1 MSIEDRRREASDRA
15 ELVSAARRHSVEVA
29 AHLDRVAGRLR
40 AYPAAGRVQP
50 AARQPGSAEPVE
62 APPVRSVIEELSA
75 LLLAER
81 SLDTLLDAVL
91 DLVRRTVDG
100 CDGASLTL
108 LEAGHPG
115 TAAATDD
122 RVAAS
127 DRCQYQLSEGPCL
140 QAATTGEPVLA
151 PSLPDARWPRFAGC
165 AHDHGWHSML
175 SVPLATATGVAGGL
189 NLYGSRPGA
198 FGEADLGPARA
209 LADHAAV
216 ALTRVRDARE
226 QQAVAA
232 TVQGFLLPATLPEVP
247 GLALTASYLPAST
260 GINIGGDWYDV
271 LRLPRGQV
279 MLVIGDVAG
288 HGLAASM
295 TMGELRTAVRAY
307 ALEHTDPAQVLALT
321 ADYLTRLEPDGYATC
336 CLVLLDPGSG
346 EAAWCSAGHPDPVV
360 LAPGGAA
367 RPLAG
372 GQGHGAVPPL
382 GVPLP
387 VAQRSAVDPSAVDP
401 SADRPAVGGRV
412 TLPARSRLLLFT
424 DGLVERRGED
434 PDTSLGR
441 LLRVATAS
449 RDAPL
454 GDWCHHIVES
464 LLDGREVG
472 DDVAVLAVEVAP
484 KVPS

>member
-1 MSIEDRRREASDRA
+1 MSIEDRRREATDRDD
-15 ELVSAARRHSVEVA
+15 LVQAVRRHSAEVA

-40 AYPAAGRVQP
+40 AYPAGGRVEP
-50 AARQPGSAEPVE
+50 AAAHWPAAVE
-62 APPVRSVIEELSA
+62 APPARSVVEELSA

-108 LEAGHPG
+108 LEAGHPA
-115 TAAATDD
+115 TAAATDE
-122 RVAAS
+122 RVVAS
-127 DRCQYQLSEGPCL
+127 DRCQYQLAEGPCL
-140 QAATTGEPVLA
+140 QAATTGEAVLA
-151 PSLPDARWPRFAGC
+151 PSLPDPRWPRFAGC
-165 AHDHGWHSML
+165 AHDHGWHSVL
-175 SVPLATATGVAGGL
+175 SMPLATAAGVAGGL

-198 FGEADLGPARA
+198 FDRADLGPARA

-216 ALTRVRDARE
+216 ALMRVRDARE

-232 TVQGFLLPATLPEVP
+232 TVQAFLLPATLPEVP

-271 LRLPRGQV
+271 LLLPRGQV
-279 MLVIGDVAG
+279 VLVIGDVAG
-288 HGLAASM
+288 HGLDASM

-307 ALEHTDPAQVLALT
+307 ALEHSDPAQVLALT
-321 ADYLTRLEPDGYATC
+321 ADYLVRLEPEGYATC

-346 EAAWCSAGHPDPVV
+346 EAVWCSAGHPAPVV
-360 LAPGGAA
+360 LAPGLPA
-367 RPLAG
+367 RPLVG
-372 GQGHGAVPPL
+372 GRGHGAVPPL
-382 GVPLP
+382 GAPLP
-387 VAQRSAVDPSAVDP
+387 APIDPPIDALIDPSIDAP
-401 SADRPAVGGRV
+401 GGGRL

-434 PDTSLGR
+434 PDASLGR
-441 LLRVATAS
+441 LLGVATAS
-449 RDAPL
+449 RHAPL
-454 GDWCHHIVES
+454 DAWCHHVVES
-464 LLDGREVG
+464 LLDGREVD

-484 KVPS
+484 RVTS